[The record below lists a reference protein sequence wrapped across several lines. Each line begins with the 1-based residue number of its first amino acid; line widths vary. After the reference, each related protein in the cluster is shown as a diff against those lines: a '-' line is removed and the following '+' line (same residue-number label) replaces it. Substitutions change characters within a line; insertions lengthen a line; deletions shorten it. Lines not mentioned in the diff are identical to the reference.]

1 MVKWRWSQP
10 WLSLRRRR
18 MFESCHCWCNTLRA
32 DQQSKQDRHYSYLVY
47 HRLSVGLLRRKRG
60 LNPCMFCVVPLRSA
74 VFLTFCVTCL
84 DLVSV
89 QFSSRWYLCARKS
102 PYALHPVSEVSPT
115 LPWRF
120 LFPRLSPPGDRW
132 CDVLGFVP
140 AGSVSSFSTLQI
152 FREQATCEGC
162 FARQSICSVISLH
175 SGVYVLNMLYRG
187 RSKFRLC
194 CS

>member
-1 MVKWRWSQP
+1 
-10 WLSLRRRR
+10 
-18 MFESCHCWCNTLRA
+18 
-32 DQQSKQDRHYSYLVY
+32 
-47 HRLSVGLLRRKRG
+47 
-60 LNPCMFCVVPLRSA
+60 MFCVVLLRSM

-84 DLVSV
+84 DLVLSSV
-89 QFSSRWYLCARKS
+89 QFKMVSMRSEKPICATSRLRSFPNVAFE
-102 PYALHPVSEVSPT
+102 PVPMFV
-115 LPWRF
+115 WRF

-175 SGVYVLNMLYRG
+175 SGVICAEYALPRPKQISTLLQL
-187 RSKFRLC
+187 KL
-194 CS
+194 